1 MPAFPEV
8 SPLGTGNA
16 VRSPAF
22 EFLRAR
28 IYSVICA
35 RALNCPD
42 LNALCLSISCA
53 AIRLRSPQIPKILHY
68 LTLGIVV

>member
-8 SPLGTGNA
+8 SPLGIGNA

-22 EFLRAR
+22 EFLQAI

-35 RALNCPD
+35 RAGC
-42 LNALCLSISCA
+42 S
-53 AIRLRSPQIPKILHY
+53 LRGAVPPRAQCHILRR
-68 LTLGIVV
+68 